1 MGVQKPGFFTKRRVA
16 AHRYE
21 SALLTDS
28 NNNLRVLRGGL
39 WLNTSTDCRSA
50 YRYKWNLGDRVKRF
64 GSRIV
69 YPIVWTS

>member
-39 WLNTSTDCRSA
+39 WLNTSTDC
-50 YRYKWNLGDRVKRF
+50 
-64 GSRIV
+64 
-69 YPIVWTS
+69 